1 MSREYNPNLNR
12 HNLQLLINH
21 LEKIRPANFDM
32 DCWVLGPALN
42 SVERKDIQHVQTMVN
57 QMETTGGCGTTA
69 CIAGHAA
76 IIGFAWGEIGGFNYG
91 TVADNAKEW
100 LGLDDDQADKLFLPE
115 SRSGGT
121 RQATIPKVLS
131 VLKNLHDTGR
141 VDWKVRID
149 KYQHGT
155 AKV

>member
-1 MSREYNPNLNR
+1 MSREYNSNLNR

-21 LEKIRPANFDM
+21 LEKIRPDNFDM
-32 DCWVLGPALN
+32 DTWVLGPALY
-42 SVERKDIQHVQTMVN
+42 SIMRADRQHVQTMVN

-76 IIGFAWGEIGGFNYG
+76 IIGFALGEIGGFNYG
-91 TVADNAKEW
+91 TVADNARDW

-115 SRSGGT
+115 SRTGGT

-131 VLKNLHDTGR
+131 VLKNLRDTGR
-141 VDWKVRID
+141 VDWKTPIA
-149 KYQHGT
+149 KYQ
-155 AKV
+155 